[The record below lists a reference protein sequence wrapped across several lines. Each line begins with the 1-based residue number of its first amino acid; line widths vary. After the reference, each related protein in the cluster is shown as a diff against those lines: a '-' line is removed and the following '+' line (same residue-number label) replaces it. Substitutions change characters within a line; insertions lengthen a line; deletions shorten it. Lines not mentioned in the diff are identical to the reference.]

1 MTEVHRL
8 ALVTSHMMDLRDKNE
23 ELAAT
28 LDLERHHFQSK
39 VEDLEAMLW
48 KAKAAYE
55 DAEREVT
62 FVKTTAIRAIRKL
75 GCAIR
80 ERDEARAQAEKY
92 KTQRDDVNAN
102 CLSLQTRLIKMA
114 SHRNHHNRNSNAIA
128 APPPSPFSLPPA
140 SRTSRFQGTGT
151 ETASSSDED
160 EEEKGEEKEKEKGEA
175 EASTW
180 TVV

>member
-114 SHRNHHNRNSNAIA
+114 AHRNHHNRTLNAGA
-128 APPPSPFSLPPA
+128 APPPPPSPFSLPPA
-140 SRTSRFQGTGT
+140 SRTSRFQSTGT
-151 ETASSSDED
+151 ETASSSDE
-160 EEEKGEEKEKEKGEA
+160 EEEKGEEKERGESD
-175 EASTW
+175 ASTW